1 MVHRTRLR
9 LLVLGFPLV
18 LIGAGW
24 LAHALRAHEGL
35 ISIALLGTGLA
46 YFIFLMI
53 KMRCPRCN
61 AMPHTQPYLWPLPLA
76 RFPRYCDTCNLDFTR
91 PRKRPPV

>member
-9 LLVLGFPLV
+9 LLFLGFPIV

-24 LAHALRAHEGL
+24 LAHALRAPEGL
-35 ISIALLGTGLA
+35 ISIALFGIALA

-53 KMRCPRCN
+53 KMRCPRCK
-61 AMPHTQPYLWPLPLA
+61 AWPYPEPYFWPFPLM
-76 RFPRYCDTCNLDFTR
+76 RFPTHCDTCNLDFTR
-91 PRKRPPV
+91 PRSRPQV